1 MLKHQDYGRELGLP
15 AINKAIENGIEKG
28 LF

>member
-15 AINKAIENGIEKG
+15 AINRAIEDGIDQG

>member
-1 MLKHQDYGRELGLP
+1 MLKHQDYGREFGLP
-15 AINKAIENGIEKG
+15 AINRAIEDGIDQG